1 MIDTIMFRLKLPN
14 ILLLIMYKM
23 AHMNT
28 KMRISTIGKNIDM
41 NALNISTDGVK
52 NFISL
57 SSTNQSNDKNASD
70 EAPTI
75 STEPKISTKLSG
87 NFKLNEYA
95 AAIS

>member
-1 MIDTIMFRLKLPN
+1 MIFLFRFPN
-14 ILLLIMYKM
+14 ILLQIKFSMV
-23 AHMNT
+23 HINT
-28 KMRISTIGKNIDM
+28 NMITKIIGKNIDK
-41 NALNISTDGVK
+41 NALNISTDGAK

-57 SSTNQSNDKNASD
+57 SSKNQSNDRNASD

-75 STEPKISTKLSG
+75 SIEPKISAKPSG

>member
-1 MIDTIMFRLKLPN
+1 
-14 ILLLIMYKM
+14 M
-23 AHMNT
+23 AHISAN
-28 KMRISTIGKNIDM
+28 MRISTIGKNIDM

-87 NFKLNEYA
+87 NFRLNEYA